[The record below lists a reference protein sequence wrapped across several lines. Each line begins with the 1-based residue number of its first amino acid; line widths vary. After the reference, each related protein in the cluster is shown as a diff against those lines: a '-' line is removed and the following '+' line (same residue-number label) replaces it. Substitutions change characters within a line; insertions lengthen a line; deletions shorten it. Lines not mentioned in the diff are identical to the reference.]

1 MHGRSG
7 CTGRIASIVV
17 IILVEMLSGHA
28 LVRDGTWRGSASGA
42 EPFGIASPSASLG
55 DIAPGGTDPPADDT
69 ALDELPPDESMP
81 VDRSAATAIPDR
93 AAAGPTPADE
103 DPPIHDVVNGLPL
116 TVHWH
121 HGLALESPSRD
132 FAIKV
137 GGRVQIDTSAYTE
150 GAGPAAPPAF
160 GGLNPPL
167 NGATNFRRARIRV
180 EGRMYEVYDWAME
193 YDFAN
198 QLDVNNEAFPTE
210 RDIGPLPA
218 ITDAWVQIRELPV
231 LGIVRIGNQKDPFGY
246 EHLTSSR
253 WLNFM
258 ERSFTMDAFV
268 GPFNNGF
275 QPGIKI
281 LNASDDGRVI
291 WQVGEFKNTSNVFG
305 ASATDGGSQ
314 TVGRLVVLPV
324 FEGEGERLVHLGVA
338 GRTMGLKLL
347 QTEFDPA
354 TGLPTGPEVPAVR
367 FRSRGDVRNGPP
379 GPVNSIYADAGLLEG
394 SWQNMIG
401 LEFVGNDG
409 PLSWQAEYIGS
420 WLYDAVTTGNDPI
433 NAGRQPPAG
442 TKVGTVFYQ
451 GGYVEVLYF
460 LTGETRTYSRL
471 EGVFDRPIPRNT
483 FYVLRGARR
492 LLSSPGAWQV
502 GARYNCLSLNDGE
515 VNGGVLN
522 AVTLG
527 LNWLWTPNARV
538 YFNYD
543 FTYRD
548 FVNLAG
554 FNGSGGIHAFGTRLA
569 FDF

>member
-1 MHGRSG
+1 
-7 CTGRIASIVV
+7 
-17 IILVEMLSGHA
+17 
-28 LVRDGTWRGSASGA
+28 
-42 EPFGIASPSASLG
+42 
-55 DIAPGGTDPPADDT
+55 
-69 ALDELPPDESMP
+69 
-81 VDRSAATAIPDR
+81 
-93 AAAGPTPADE
+93 
-103 DPPIHDVVNGLPL
+103 
-116 TVHWH
+116 
-121 HGLALESPSRD
+121 
-132 FAIKV
+132 
-137 GGRVQIDTSAYTE
+137 
-150 GAGPAAPPAF
+150 
-160 GGLNPPL
+160 
-167 NGATNFRRARIRV
+167 
-180 EGRMYEVYDWAME
+180 ME

-218 ITDAWVQIRELPV
+218 ITDAWVQIRELPI

-471 EGVFDRPIPRNT
+471 EGVFDRPIPRDT

-548 FVNLAG
+548 FANLAG

>member
-1 MHGRSG
+1 MPECARCVGGTVTVLR
-7 CTGRIASIVV
+7 CLA
-17 IILVEMLSGHA
+17 A
-28 LVRDGTWRGSASGA
+28 LVPLWFAGGVHAAGPLGLPSPAARLDALAPA
-42 EPFGIASPSASLG
+42 EPRAAPDDDAAG
-55 DIAPGGTDPPADDT
+55 DVAPETLPPPRLPADD
-69 ALDELPPDESMP
+69 D
-81 VDRSAATAIPDR
+81 AAT
-93 AAAGPTPADE
+93 
-103 DPPIHDVVNGLPL
+103 IHEIVNGLPL
-116 TVHWH
+116 EARWS
-121 HGLALESPSRD
+121 HGLALESPARD
-132 FAIKV
+132 FAVKV
-137 GGRVQIDTSAYTE
+137 GGRVQLDTSAFTQ
-150 GAGPAAPPAF
+150 GPGPAEPPAY

-167 NGATNFRRARIRV
+167 SGATNFRRARVRI

-210 RDIGPLPA
+210 RDLGPLPA
-218 ITDAWVQIRELPV
+218 VTDVWIQVRELPV
-231 LGIVRIGNQKDPFGY
+231 LGIVRIGNQKDPFGF

-258 ERSFTMDAFV
+258 ERSYTMDAFV

-281 LNASDDGRVI
+281 LNNANDGRVI
-291 WQVGEFKNTSNVFG
+291 WQIGQFKNTTNVFG
-305 ASATDGGSQ
+305 SSATDGGSQ

-324 FEGEGERLVHLGVA
+324 FEGEGERFVHLGVA

-347 QTEFDPA
+347 QTKLDPA

-367 FRSRGDVRNGPP
+367 FRSRGDIRNGPP
-379 GPVNSIYADAGLLEG
+379 GPINSIYADAGLLEG
-394 SWQNMIG
+394 TWQNMLG

-420 WLYDAVTTGNDPI
+420 WLYDAVTTDTSPLNS
-433 NAGRQPPAG
+433 GRQPPPG
-442 TKVGTVFYQ
+442 TAVGTVFYQ

-471 EGVFDRPIPRNT
+471 EANFDRPIPRDN
-483 FYVLRGARR
+483 FYVVRGGNRR
-492 LLSSPGAWQV
+492 QVFGSAGAWQV
-502 GARYNCLSLNDGE
+502 GARYNYLCLSDGV

-522 AVTLG
+522 GVTLG
-527 LNWLWTPNARV
+527 LNWLWNPNARV

-548 FVNLAG
+548 FQNIAG
-554 FNGSGGIHAFGTRLA
+554 FDGSGGIHGFGVRSA